1 MAKGSNRLTA
11 RAVTTITKP
20 GFHADGVGLYLQVA
34 KGGGRSWVFRFQR
47 QGRARWMGL
56 GSVELVSLK
65 DARLKALDA
74 RRVLLEGRDPID
86 SRHAVKQTQR
96 NAVTFREAAERY
108 IEAHKSG
115 WRNQKHAA
123 QWSST
128 LETYVFPVFGDL
140 PAGAINTELVMQAL
154 DPIWSTKVETAS
166 RVRGR
171 IESILDWAKTRGY
184 RQGDNPARWRG
195 HLDTQLPPRS
205 KVARVKHYPALPY
218 SEIGTFIVGL
228 REQGGVAARAL
239 ELTILCATRSGETIG
254 ATWMEIDV
262 DAATWTIP
270 GERMK
275 GGRDHKVPLSDPA
288 LNVLL
293 AMEEDHGRNG
303 YVFPGARKG
312 HHLSNM
318 AMLAVLKRMGRT
330 DLTVHGF
337 RSTFRDWAAERTAY
351 SRDVCEM
358 ALAHAIGDR
367 VEAAYRRGDL
377 FEKRRRLMVEWGA
390 FCELPATA
398 GKVVALAGAQVSG

>member
-1 MAKGSNRLTA
+1 MAKGSSRLTV
-11 RAVTTITKP
+11 RAVATITKP
-20 GFHADGVGLYLQVA
+20 GFHADGGGLYLQVA

-56 GSVELVSLK
+56 GSVDLVSLK
-65 DARLKALDA
+65 EARLKALEA

-86 SRHAVKQTQR
+86 SRHAVKQTQQ

-108 IEAHKSG
+108 IEAHKAG
-115 WRNQKHAA
+115 WRSQKHAA

-140 PAGAINTELVMQAL
+140 TAGEINTELVMQSL

-166 RVRGR
+166 RIRGR
-171 IESILDWAKTRGY
+171 IESILDWAKARGY

-195 HLDTQLPPRS
+195 HLDTHLPPRS
-205 KVARVKHYPALPY
+205 KVARVKHHPALPY
-218 SEIGTFIVGL
+218 SEIGTFMDGL

-239 ELTILCATRSGETIG
+239 ELTILCATRSNETIG

-262 DAATWTIP
+262 DAATWTVP
-270 GERMK
+270 GQRMK
-275 GGRDHKVPLSDPA
+275 GGRDHKVPLSDQA
-288 LNVLL
+288 QNVFLQ
-293 AMEEDHGRNG
+293 MEQHRGRDG

-312 HHLSNM
+312 HSLSKM
-318 AMLAVLKRMGRT
+318 GMLAVLKRMGRT

-337 RSTFRDWAAERTAY
+337 RSTFRDWAAERTGY
-351 SRDVCEM
+351 PGDVSEM

-377 FEKRRRLMVEWGA
+377 FEKRRRLMADWGT
-390 FCELPATA
+390 FCDLPATA
-398 GKVVALAGAQVSG
+398 GNVVAITGTQNVV